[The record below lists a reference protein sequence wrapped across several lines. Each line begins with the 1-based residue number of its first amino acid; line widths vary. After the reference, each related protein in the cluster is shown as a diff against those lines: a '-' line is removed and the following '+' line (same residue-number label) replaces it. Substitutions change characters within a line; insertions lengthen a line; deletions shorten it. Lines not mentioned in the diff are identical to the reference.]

1 MKEGHHFD
9 FFVIRDETK
18 EVEEALMKQGFLQS
32 RIRLERRIE
41 GDQAYLTLR
50 VRRGPRVEIRFDG
63 ATPPKSVQELVRTK
77 WHRGVFDNQ
86 RLDDGAEVLREWL
99 MTDGYLQPK
108 VEYALAQNSADH
120 REIVYTIQTGSHYDK
135 VVVAF
140 EGASGVDPDELDKII
155 NEQKLERDLFT
166 DPLVVTELP

>member
-1 MKEGHHFD
+1 VVAVSADTGEDDPEVREEFDVKEGHHFD

-63 ATPPKSVQELVRTK
+63 ATPPEVGPGTRAHEVAPRCLRQAAARRRRRSVARMA
-77 WHRGVFDNQ
+77 
-86 RLDDGAEVLREWL
+86 DDRWLFAAEV
-99 MTDGYLQPK
+99 
-108 VEYALAQNSADH
+108 EY
-120 REIVYTIQTGSHYDK
+120 
-135 VVVAF
+135 
-140 EGASGVDPDELDKII
+140 
-155 NEQKLERDLFT
+155 KLTRDLG
-166 DPLVVTELP
+166 